1 MAEKLKREF
10 IDLLERDVEF
20 RYTVAGYLGLS
31 EILKRLDKL
40 EEGQN
45 KLWEEVKSLR
55 EGQNRLWEGQNRL
68 WEEVKSLREGQNK
81 LWEEVKAL
89 RVEQER
95 MRRYMVSGFSELRSA
110 LGVTYEMHA
119 AAYIELLLD
128 EMGYHGARVERKY
141 ILHDEKIL
149 EINIF
154 SEKPLI
160 VGEVKTHIGDTAEAE
175 EEIRKL
181 MEKAEAVKRN
191 YGKDPELVILSVGT
205 APKEVV
211 DLLKAES
218 EKQKIKLILGREI
231 EEQIKI

>member
-45 KLWEEVKSLR
+45 KLWESNNK
-55 EGQNRLWEGQNRL
+55 L
-68 WEEVKSLREGQNK
+68 WEEVKALREGQNK

-95 MRRYMVSGFSELRSA
+95 LRRYMVSGFSELRSA

-141 ILHDEKIL
+141 ILHDGKIL

-160 VGEVKTHIGDTAEAE
+160 VGEVKTHLGDTAKAE

-181 MEKAEAVKRN
+181 MEKVEAVKRN
-191 YGKDPELVILSVGT
+191 YGKDPEHIILLVGT

-231 EEQIKI
+231 EEQTKT